1 MNNFTKENL
10 SKYYDLATIPS
21 SNSTH
26 FDEFERKLFGKNWN
40 MELYNFL
47 DSVYK
52 KPNGKELFIDFVLSG
67 KYKTESTAQP
77 KSEAYGKSKKQ
88 PIQVDYAQEIAQRT
102 GTRKEYVQKFL
113 DDNKIDP
120 LTLLQ
125 GIGSKRIQLG
135 DFLDAF
141 TDKRMVGDFLK
152 KYNLD
157 GDGSSVWKANPKNT
171 QESLSE
177 MIRRVLKEE
186 SYDKITQEE
195 VDTFYKNFYTAM
207 NNLEIIQKLTKN
219 DKFRIYIRKMDEIA
233 DAIIEITG

>member
-1 MNNFTKENL
+1 MKNYTITYTANNKAIGDKVLTLNKFDQVQLQNK
-10 SKYYDLATIPS
+10 
-21 SNSTH
+21 
-26 FDEFERKLFGKNWN
+26 FDEYAAKMQPGDILEYTKDDLSSKKVGGLLLYVENEKGVNYIYNLNNNRKK
-40 MELYNFL
+40 
-47 DSVYK
+47 
-52 KPNGKELFIDFVLSG
+52 
-67 KYKTESTAQP
+67 KYKVQPTAQP

-102 GTRKEYVQKFL
+102 GTRKEAVQKFL

-157 GDGSSVWKANPKNT
+157 GDGSSVWKAT
-171 QESLSE
+171 QKESLSE
-177 MIRRVLKEE
+177 MIRRVIKEE
-186 SYDKITQEE
+186 Q
-195 VDTFYKNFYTAM
+195 
-207 NNLEIIQKLTKN
+207 
-219 DKFRIYIRKMDEIA
+219 RK
-233 DAIIEITG
+233 